1 MTAPLVK
8 VDSIVRNYRMRTGM
22 FGRVADLRAVDG
34 VSFDIRR
41 GETLGLVGESGSGKS
56 TTGRMVLGLEAPDS
70 GSVAF
75 EQAAMPAIGS
85 APWRSQ
91 RARMQMIFQDP
102 LGALDRRW
110 TIARQV
116 REPLDI
122 HAIGDDASRAVRVD
136 ELLHSVGLAHDQGLR
151 YPHELSGG
159 QRQRAVIARALATR
173 PDFLVCDEP
182 VSALDVSIQAQI
194 INLLIDLQAELGL
207 TMLFISHDLRVVRQ
221 ISRRVAVMYLG
232 RIVELGDAD
241 HLFAAPQHPY
251 TRALVSASP
260 APGRRNVERI
270 VLTGDPPNP
279 AARPAGCAFHPRC
292 PHAFARCRVES
303 PKLVEIAPDRS
314 VACHLLD
321 AGTVPAAAS
330 EAAA

>member
-8 VDSIVRNYRMRTGM
+8 VDAIVRLYRMRAGM
-22 FGRVADLRAVDG
+22 FGRVIDVRAVDG
-34 VSFDIRR
+34 VSFDIQR

-70 GSVAF
+70 GSVTF
-75 EQAAMPAIGS
+75 DQAAMPPIAS
-85 APWRSQ
+85 PAWRAQ

-110 TIARQV
+110 TIASQV

-122 HAIGDDASRAVRVD
+122 HAIGDEASRAARTD
-136 ELLHSVGLAHDQGLR
+136 ELLRSVGLSRDQGLR
-151 YPHELSGG
+151 HPHELSGG
-159 QRQRAVIARALATR
+159 QRQRAVIARALASR

-182 VSALDVSIQAQI
+182 VSALDVSIQAQV

-241 HLFAAPQHPY
+241 ELFATPQHPY

-260 APGRRNVERI
+260 APGRRSAERI

-292 PHAFARCRVES
+292 SHAFARCRVES
-303 PKLVEIAPDRS
+303 PDLVEIAPERS
-314 VACHLLD
+314 VACHLID
-321 AGTVPAAAS
+321 SGIVPAAS

>member
-8 VDSIVRNYRMRTGM
+8 VDAIIRSYRMRAGM
-22 FGRVADLRAVDG
+22 FGRVIDVRAVDG
-34 VSFDIRR
+34 VSFDIQR

-70 GSVAF
+70 GSVVF
-75 EQAAMPAIGS
+75 DQAAMPQVAS
-85 APWRSQ
+85 PAWRAQ

-110 TIARQV
+110 TIASQV

-122 HAIGDDASRAVRVD
+122 HAIGDDASRAARTD
-136 ELLHSVGLAHDQGLR
+136 ELLRSVGLSRDQGQR

-159 QRQRAVIARALATR
+159 QRQRSVIARALATR

-182 VSALDVSIQAQI
+182 VSALDVSIQAQV

-232 RIVELGDAD
+232 RVVELGDAD
-241 HLFAAPQHPY
+241 ELFASPQHPY

-260 APGRRNVERI
+260 TPGRRSAERI

-279 AARPAGCAFHPRC
+279 ADRPTGCAFHPRC
-292 PHAFARCRVES
+292 SHAFARCRVEA
-303 PKLVEIAPDRS
+303 PALVQAAPERS
-314 VACHLLD
+314 VACHLINP
-321 AGTVPAAAS
+321 GIVPAA

>member
-1 MTAPLVK
+1 MTTALVT
-8 VDSIVRNYRMRTGM
+8 VDAIVRSYRMRTGM
-22 FGRVADLRAVDG
+22 FGRVTDLRAVDG

-70 GSVAF
+70 GSVVF
-75 EQAAMPAIGS
+75 DGTTMPANGS
-85 APWRSQ
+85 PAWRSQ

-110 TIARQV
+110 PIAKQI

-122 HAIGDDASRAVRVD
+122 HAIGGDTSRAARTD
-136 ELLHSVGLAHDQGLR
+136 ELLRSVGLSQDQGLR

-182 VSALDVSIQAQI
+182 VSALDVSIQAQVV
-194 INLLIDLQAELGL
+194 NLLIDLQAELGL

-241 HLFAAPQHPY
+241 QLFATPQHPY

-260 APGRRNVERI
+260 APGRRSAERI

-279 AARPAGCAFHPRC
+279 AARPRGCAFHPRC
-292 PHAFARCRVES
+292 SHALARCRVES
-303 PKLVEIAPDRS
+303 PALVEVAPGRS
-314 VACHLLD
+314 VACHLID
-321 AGTVPAAAS
+321 AGNVPVAS